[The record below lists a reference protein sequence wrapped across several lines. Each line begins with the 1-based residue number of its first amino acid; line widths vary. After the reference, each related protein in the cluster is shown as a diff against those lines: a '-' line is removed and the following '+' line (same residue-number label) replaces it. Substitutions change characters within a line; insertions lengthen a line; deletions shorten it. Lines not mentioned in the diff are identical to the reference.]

1 MLNILPFCGSIIGA
15 ISLFFFLGILGFVGA
30 PDVYGFLLGKVA
42 GSLAGLFGTSVDFD
56 GEVLVVVRDSESLLY
71 KPLKLHPNF
80 SYSALP
86 LLVGIL
92 VATPGLVIRKRILF
106 FLITPGGILVGQS
119 FLLVGFSFLD
129 TSTAALY
136 SASKSTYTAW
146 WGMGPLIFAGWWF
159 WTQWLPRLI
168 AARNQS

>member
-1 MLNILPFCGSIIGA
+1 MLNLSPFSRSIIGA
-15 ISLFFFLGILGFVGA
+15 ISLFFFIGTLGFFGA
-30 PDVYGFLLGKVA
+30 PEIYGFLLGEVA
-42 GSLAGLFGTSVDFD
+42 GSLAGLFGTSVHFD
-56 GEVLVVVRDSESLLY
+56 GEVLVVVRDAESLLY
-71 KPLKLHPNF
+71 KSLRLHPNF

-92 VATPGLVIRKRILF
+92 VATPGLQIRERILF
-106 FLITPGGILVGQS
+106 SLITPGGILLGQS

-129 TSTAALY
+129 TSTSVLY

-159 WTQWLPRLI
+159 WTNWLPRLI
-168 AARNQS
+168 ATRNQS